1 IGLKRGQF
9 YEICETAASIWQDLD
24 EINDDDLLIE
34 EIIDLSNPAFIG
46 NNDSFIEEQSKV
58 SNNIARWSAS
68 GNHDYNPARLY
79 FNRKSAKWTII
90 KFLNEC
96 EEETFRKKIDSYLKL
111 LQNIVDLDPER
122 KRKERARELL
132 DAYKEAK
139 WEKEHKTVS
148 RPSIHFHQITD
159 SSVVRINSGS
169 LYVNRSK
176 RNHEKD
182 DFKNPIEQIT
192 KKECQT
198 KSGRKIPNYHELT
211 SSSSEG
217 DDNASFDYEQP
228 IIEKKTS
235 AIHSTKRVKS
245 SGQTESEKYQV
256 LDDSETFFNEDYT
269 DDEFNTSP
277 IEADLKKFK
286 ETYLTMDPDY
296 MWTLK
301 TGRKVETVIYE
312 FAKSLHRESYLHSFI
327 INDADVETKSL
338 FLPEEWKEI
347 KNLEVI
353 DRPKLDPCH
362 KELLRKYTV
371 NDIKKLR
378 SLLFELFIPDGKEY
392 NRNIHFCLDYINN
405 AYRGILRLW
414 EMDENPFDSLKLEGW
429 FEMNVWGRLIDP
441 AFDNLNIDLIRG
453 DGMSFASSERK
464 NIQRKIND
472 HKKFG
477 RKGDGVFRLHKG
489 RLEFGAIEAG
499 RNWEEIN
506 GTKYM
511 SDSLKI
517 SKMLKD
523 MLDKLIREYHPEG
536 YITRINRNNVQEVA
550 EVLYA
555 RSITIATM
563 DVIDKKDDLKIETF
577 LDDSDDGYHTPPTN
591 ITTNTFT
598 TPNKSRTK
606 DMINEIKNSVKITIP
621 RYDRQLF

>member
-1 IGLKRGQF
+1 MFKHIH
-9 YEICETAASIWQDLD
+9 E
-24 EINDDDLLIE
+24 
-34 EIIDLSNPAFIG
+34 
-46 NNDSFIEEQSKV
+46 
-58 SNNIARWSAS
+58 
-68 GNHDYNPARLY
+68 Y
-79 FNRKSAKWTII
+79 FNRKSAEWTII
-90 KFLNEC
+90 GFLNEC
-96 EEETFRKKIDSYLKL
+96 EEGTFRKKIDSYLKS

-132 DAYKEAK
+132 DAYKERPYHDYHVARE
-139 WEKEHKTVS
+139 WEKEHKSVS
-148 RPSIHFHQITD
+148 GPSIHFHQITD
-159 SSVVRINSGS
+159 SSVVGINSGS

-176 RNHEKD
+176 RNHEED

-192 KKECQT
+192 KKERQT
-198 KSGRKIPNYHELT
+198 KSGRKIPDYRELA
-211 SSSSEG
+211 SGSSEG

-228 IIEKKTS
+228 IIEEKTS

-245 SGQTESEKYQV
+245 SGQTDSEKYQV
-256 LDDSETFFNEDYT
+256 LDDPETFFNEDYT

-286 ETYLTMDPDY
+286 EAYLTMDPDY

-338 FLPEEWKEI
+338 FSPEEWKEI

-453 DGMSFASSERK
+453 EGMSFASSERK

-523 MLDKLIREYHPEG
+523 MLDKLIRECKMKENLVKKLKVIGILHGANRLQVLTIDHPEG

-550 EVLYA
+550 GRLTNSKPLALVLKEVLYA
-555 RSITIATM
+555 RSIIIATM